1 MGPALSLLLAAGQE
15 IAPGGLLESLEKDV
29 VRVVDRLRPC
39 VATVD
44 VDRPFPLPPLSLS
57 AFLLDTE
64 GTVVTAG
71 AALEGAHR
79 ISVRFV
85 GGRSYRGELVGRGPE
100 NRVGVLR
107 IPATNLPEPPL
118 AESATLRPGSLVVG
132 IGSPY
137 GFQASVF
144 LGCVS
149 GSDRSLGGM
158 RGLVQ
163 TTVPVNHGNAG
174 GALANA
180 RGEIVAMLVGPYER
194 SRVLAIRM
202 PPTAPEAEKAPGKK
216 RLPTRREEAD
226 EEDEAESR
234 RGEVVVRTEDLAGAI
249 PSEGIHFA
257 LPIACVREDARS
269 VLERTGSAHG
279 PSERRRWL
287 GVYLEPSIDP
297 ALASHLGLE
306 EGRGVLVR
314 EVYAESPAAQADLRP
329 HDILVSLDGSPL
341 EAGAESLRRR
351 LDAKPAG
358 SRVEFEIVRRGQPV
372 RLAVKLE

>member
-1 MGPALSLLLAAGQE
+1 MGPVLCLLLAAGQE
-15 IAPGGLLESLEKDV
+15 LPPGGLLESLERDV
-29 VRVVDRLRPC
+29 VGVVDRLRPC

-44 VDRPFPLPPLSLS
+44 VDRPFPLPPVSLS
-57 AFLLDTE
+57 GFLLDDE

-85 GGRSYRGELVGRGPE
+85 DGRSFRGELIGRGPG
-100 NRVGVLR
+100 NRVGLLR
-107 IPATNLPEPPL
+107 IPASNFPEPPL
-118 AESATLRPGSLVVG
+118 AELSTLRPGSLVVG

-144 LGCVS
+144 IGCVS

-158 RGLVQ
+158 SGLVQ

-194 SRVLAIRM
+194 SRVVALQM
-202 PPTAPEAEKAPGKK
+202 PPSPEKPEKAPGW
-216 RLPTRREEAD
+216 RRTGDRD
-226 EEDEAESR
+226 EEGDKDEANR
-234 RGEVVVRTEDLAGAI
+234 KAVVVRTEDVAGAI

-257 LPIACVREDARS
+257 LPIARVREEART
-269 VLERTGSAHG
+269 VLERSGSAHG

-287 GVYLEPSIDP
+287 GVYLEPSIDA

-314 EVYAESPAAQADLRP
+314 EVYAASPAAKAELRP
-329 HDILVSLDGSPL
+329 HDVLVSLDGSPL
-341 EAGAESLRRR
+341 EAGADSLRRR

-358 SRVEFEIVRRGQPV
+358 SRVEFEVVRRGQPIRV
-372 RLAVKLE
+372 AVTLE